1 MLISHETPISMLDV
15 SRYYNDY
22 DYCLVHLLPEFSE
35 YRDFYF
41 ASVQQGRRVLL
52 DNSIFELG
60 EAYDSEKFAEWIAH
74 LRPTEYIIPDK
85 LEDTQGT
92 ILSFSA
98 FKENYSNLPGMCIG
112 VVQGKDFKELKEC
125 YLFLSS
131 KVNKLAISFDYSYY
145 LNLENDN
152 DYKALY
158 KKIQETLNIED
169 VHLQSKWCRYAIGRV
184 TTLYKLYAG
193 GVFDVSKK
201 HHLLGCSVPWEFK
214 MLNLLPNNLIKSIE
228 TIDTSNP
235 IVAGLLSKRYKDSY
249 GLLEKWSCKLVDYIN
264 SEVTPKQ
271 IIDIQHNINVFRSFC
286 K

>member
-41 ASVQQGRRVLL
+41 SSVQQGRRVLL

-60 EAYDSEKFAEWIAH
+60 EAYNSDEFAEWVSR
-74 LRPTEYIIPDK
+74 LLPTEYIIPDK

-98 FKENYSNLPGMCIG
+98 FKDTYGNLPGKCIG
-112 VVQGKDFKELKEC
+112 VVQGKSFNELKEC
-125 YLFLSS
+125 YSFLSS
-131 KVNKLAISFDYSYY
+131 KVDKLAISFDYSYY
-145 LNLENDN
+145 LTLENDN
-152 DYKALY
+152 DYKDFY
-158 KKIQETLNIED
+158 KIIKERLKIED
-169 VHLQSKWCRYAIGRV
+169 THLQSKWCKYAIGRI
-184 TTLYKLYAG
+184 TTLYKLFAE
-193 GVFDVSKK
+193 GVFNTNKP

-214 MLNLLPNNLIKSIE
+214 MLKVLPGNLFRAIE

-235 IVAGLLSKRYKDSY
+235 IVAGLLSKRYDNNH

-264 SEVTPKQ
+264 SEVTSKQ
-271 IIDIQHNINVFRSFC
+271 IIDIQHNINTFRYIC
-286 K
+286 R